1 MSDLSHSQK
10 LTEWKKWRGMNHGQ
24 EKHFQP
30 RSMASRCVGIDYTFS
45 SGHIQSSYR
54 HLFSQRAGFDREQ
67 RAMDR
72 LCCSGKLASRG
83 DLRQL
88 ILDRGKPPCPWGRTH
103 TKDCQSGS
111 VTSLDEFRGVFFTGN
126 LDLQFWNWLC
136 ASRAVYENSAFLWC
150 LMALGCHIWGL
161 GKSSPVLHL
170 FVPCKHPLNLSWELD
185 NCNVYCPLSLKAIWV
200 KDFYSIIVVPQKDG

>member
-30 RSMASRCVGIDYTFS
+30 RSMASRCVGIDCTFS

-67 RAMDR
+67 QAMDR
-72 LCCSGKLASRG
+72 LCYSGKLVSRG
-83 DLRQL
+83 DLMQL
-88 ILDRGKPPCPWGRTH
+88 ILDRGKPPCPWGQTH
-103 TKDCQSGS
+103 TRDCKSGNMS
-111 VTSLDEFRGVFFTGN
+111 SCLRHPWMTLVVSSLLEIWTYSFGIGFVLAG
-126 LDLQFWNWLC
+126 QFMRIQLSCGAW
-136 ASRAVYENSAFLWC
+136 
-150 LMALGCHIWGL
+150 CHIWGL

-170 FVPCKHPLNLSWELD
+170 YVTCKHQLNLS
-185 NCNVYCPLSLKAIWV
+185 LSRIRVIQSTWQL
-200 KDFYSIIVVPQKDG
+200 FIVHSLWWPFG